1 MNAGGIRRSIFG
13 RAGAILAGWFLIIA
27 LAVIVDSTLQY
38 FGVLPVTGQQK
49 FADWQSGL
57 ALTYHLVFVATGG
70 YVAARLAPDRPIGH
84 AVALGVIGLLMSIAG
99 QVAIIE
105 GDLAPHWYGWAL
117 TILAVPTAGFG
128 GWLYY
133 RRCKLPQGR

>member
-1 MNAGGIRRSIFG
+1 M
-13 RAGAILAGWFLIIA
+13 LAGWFLIIV
-27 LAVIVDSTLQY
+27 LAVVVDSSLQY

-70 YVAARLAPDRPIGH
+70 YVAARLAPVRPVGH

-99 QVAIIE
+99 QIAIIE
-105 GDLAPHWYGWAL
+105 GDLAPRWYGWAL
-117 TILAVPTAGFG
+117 IILAVPTASFG
-128 GWLYY
+128 GWLYV
-133 RRCKLPQGR
+133 RRSRFPRGQ